1 MGSISKKAG
10 SLSLTVLCSALI
22 LLAGCDSPG
31 SVGSGLTDSGAE
43 VQVVKDTITVTEIHQ
58 FNSFSGNY
66 RAISA
71 GQFNDPLFGEISATS
86 FLKPSLPSAD
96 TLFAQGGALMKLRLL
111 YSTSMVYGD
120 TLSSQT
126 FDIFPITEYWRAN
139 AHKIGDNLQINENK
153 KVASFT
159 LGEVDSLEVILDE
172 QWVNQHYRPYAE
184 ADSSAIDFNGSI
196 DSTYKNQEYGL
207 AMVPVNSNKVIP
219 FDMSST
225 SFVIE
230 NAEDTLVV
238 PPNQWAYHRSRKNQP
253 APPSGTATIHNMLEQ
268 VLSFSLD
275 LEAIDVSGPNISR
288 AELIFYQD
296 QSALE
301 QSLTGAEQRPQPQVA
316 YLHYIDPAETPD
328 NLLPGNPVSQGTFS
342 TEDNAFHFELTQFM
356 QRSFVNGLA
365 EEKDFYITLP
375 NNGSVQSS
383 LLFADP
389 ASIHPPEL
397 IITYLKNTNS

>member
-111 YSTSMVYGD
+111 YNTSMVYGD

-126 FDIFPITEYWRAN
+126 FDIFPITEYWRPN
-139 AHKIGDNLQINENK
+139 AHKIGDKLQINENK

-184 ADSSAIDFNGSI
+184 ADSSAIDFNGSV
-196 DSTYKNQEYGL
+196 DSNYKDQEYGL
-207 AMVPVNSNKVIP
+207 AKVPVNRNKAIP
-219 FDMSST
+219 FVKIST
-225 SFVIE
+225 SYFIE
-230 NAEDTLVV
+230 
-238 PPNQWAYHRSRKNQP
+238 
-253 APPSGTATIHNMLEQ
+253 M
-268 VLSFSLD
+268 
-275 LEAIDVSGPNISR
+275 
-288 AELIFYQD
+288 
-296 QSALE
+296 
-301 QSLTGAEQRPQPQVA
+301 
-316 YLHYIDPAETPD
+316 
-328 NLLPGNPVSQGTFS
+328 
-342 TEDNAFHFELTQFM
+342 
-356 QRSFVNGLA
+356 A
-365 EEKDFYITLP
+365 EETMMMP
-375 NNGSVQSS
+375 
-383 LLFADP
+383 
-389 ASIHPPEL
+389 
-397 IITYLKNTNS
+397 TNRWT

>member
-1 MGSISKKAG
+1 ILLQNIMGSISKKAG

-71 GQFNDPLFGEISATS
+71 GQFNDPLCGEISATR
-86 FLKPSLPSAD
+86 FLYPSLPSAD

-159 LGEVDSLEVILDE
+159 LGEVDSLEVILDD

-253 APPSGTATIHNMLEQ
+253 
-268 VLSFSLD
+268 
-275 LEAIDVSGPNISR
+275 
-288 AELIFYQD
+288 
-296 QSALE
+296 
-301 QSLTGAEQRPQPQVA
+301 
-316 YLHYIDPAETPD
+316 
-328 NLLPGNPVSQGTFS
+328 
-342 TEDNAFHFELTQFM
+342 
-356 QRSFVNGLA
+356 
-365 EEKDFYITLP
+365 
-375 NNGSVQSS
+375 
-383 LLFADP
+383 
-389 ASIHPPEL
+389 
-397 IITYLKNTNS
+397 